1 MTAKLNAA
9 GLFEYRS
16 YWDGE
21 APIADA
27 AGVSKFATKN
37 CRLQIAI
44 HSVSR
49 QRR

>member
-9 GLFEYRS
+9 GLFDYRS

-21 APIADA
+21 APVGDT
-27 AGVSKFATKN
+27 AGVSKFATKDEA
-37 CRLQIAI
+37 LQIAI